1 MFFEEGPDNRRRE
14 KIVTHIRAEGGK
26 RIHLRNPSGLNL
38 QLDIGQ
44 DALLTEELTP
54 HKKILQKPI
63 LDTPEKPETADG
75 KRSRVSSLS
84 DLDKIEV
91 FEQYILH
98 SKFPFETM
106 KRREMKEDCQVIF
119 DRCSI
124 TRCQLKGIVYR

>member
-54 HKKILQKPI
+54 HKKILQKTI
-63 LDTPEKPETADG
+63 LDTLLFIIWYLRCDVMSYLNLNITYLG
-75 KRSRVSSLS
+75 
-84 DLDKIEV
+84 
-91 FEQYILH
+91 
-98 SKFPFETM
+98 TM
-106 KRREMKEDCQVIF
+106 KASVI
-119 DRCSI
+119 C
-124 TRCQLKGIVYR
+124 